1 MSDGSATK
9 TETRL
14 ADRLRRALE
23 SEIAT
28 GELAQGTRLDETSL
42 AARFGVSRTPVRE
55 ALTALASAG
64 LVEAR
69 PRQGAVVAALPL
81 DRLVQMF
88 EVMAEL
94 EALCTRLAARRMTRD
109 NREELEKALE
119 ACYEV
124 ADPDRPDDYYEANLR
139 FHEAIYAGSHNAFLA
154 EQTRTLRNRLQP
166 YRRTQL
172 TRPGRIAT
180 SLAEHVEI
188 VKAINSGDA
197 ISAEAAMR
205 RHVTIQ
211 GDTFADV
218 LATLQP
224 TTAAR
229 AANSG

>member
-1 MSDGSATK
+1 MGSTK
-9 TETRL
+9 RAGVRL
-14 ADRLRRALE
+14 ADRLREDLE

-28 GELAQGTRLDETSL
+28 GDLPQGTRLDETSL
-42 AARFGVSRTPVRE
+42 ARRFGVSRTPVRE

-81 DRLVQMF
+81 ERLIQMF

-94 EALCTRLAARRMTRD
+94 EALCARLAARRMTGDDRA
-109 NREELEKALE
+109 ELGVALD
-119 ACYEV
+119 ACRAE
-124 ADPDRPDDYYEANLR
+124 ADPARPNAYYDANLR
-139 FHEAIYAGSHNAFLA
+139 FHEAVYAGSHNAYLA

-172 TRPGRIAT
+172 TGPGRIAT

-188 VKAINSGDA
+188 VNAIDAGDA
-197 ISAEAAMR
+197 ISAEGAMR

-211 GDTFADV
+211 GDTFAN
-218 LATLQP
+218 LLSSLP
-224 TTAAR
+224 AAIGR
-229 AANSG
+229 QAAGTG